1 MTDTIQ
7 LSGGDHVTTVTVTE
21 PHSLRVSF
29 LQSLLKILTE
39 KMGSSTRVL
48 ILTASHPEALLA
60 DVAVLKAMGPTEASA
75 FSELGQKVC
84 AAIEALP
91 FPVIA
96 AIDGLA
102 LGGGCELTL
111 ASDLVYASNRAQ
123 FGQIEVHGGVIPGFG
138 GTWRLSRRVGDCKAR
153 ELLYTGAV
161 LDAHAAR
168 SAGLVTDVVDGA
180 ELLDRASAVATTIV
194 KIAPLA
200 VRAVKMLTLANRDL
214 SLQDSNAL
222 ERQTFASLFGT
233 ADQKEGMSAFLEN
246 RPAQFQGV

>member
-1 MTDTIQ
+1 MTDSIR
-7 LSGGDHVTTVTVTE
+7 LSGGDHVATVTVTE
-21 PHSLRVSF
+21 PHSLGLAF
-29 LQSLLKILTE
+29 LQCLLKTLTE
-39 KMGSSTRVL
+39 KLDSSTRVL

-60 DVAVLKAMGPTEASA
+60 DVAALKRMGPTEATA
-75 FSELGQKVC
+75 FSALGQNVC

-111 ASDLVYASNRAQ
+111 ASDLVYACNRAQ
-123 FGQIEVHGGVIPGFG
+123 FGQIEVLGGVLPGFG
-138 GTWRLSRRVGDCKAR
+138 GTWRLSRRVGDFKAR

-161 LDAHAAR
+161 LDAYAAK
-168 SAGLVTDVVDGA
+168 SAGMVTDVFDGS
-180 ELLDRASAVATTIV
+180 ELMERVSVVAASIA
-194 KIAPLA
+194 KMAPLA
-200 VRAVKMLTLANRDL
+200 VRAVKALALANRDL

-233 ADQKEGMSAFLEN
+233 ADQKEGMSAFLEK